1 MSQLL
6 NRFSFSTAQWNSHV
20 VLSLVIVWMVMV
32 ICAVSSIRSQGYSDS
47 QRRFW
52 TWLVILVPFF
62 GLLAYLPFS
71 FRHEDLPTHLTLR
84 TREKRPRGGRGAFPN
99 PSRQA

>member
-6 NRFSFSTAQWNSHV
+6 SRFSFSTAKWNSQV
-20 VLSLVIVWMVMV
+20 AICLLLVWMAIVF
-32 ICAVSSIRSQGYSDS
+32 CAISSIRSQGYSDL

-52 TWLVILVPFF
+52 IAVIVFVPIF

-71 FRHEDLPTHLTLR
+71 FKHEDLPTHLTLR
-84 TREKRPRGGRGAFPN
+84 TRERKRG
-99 PSRQA
+99 SRAASNSSSGKS